1 MPLSVPKHKRSE
13 SPMEFMHNALALQ
26 KEVTE
31 LLLRDFGISDRI
43 RRRVK
48 DAKLDEQSAN
58 ILQGIKTRYCMAIQD
73 REMIDAVINQ
83 ATVEARELDKYPEWL
98 VEYHRGAVLRILEAL
113 INNLYAANS
122 IYITQQNAEAEY
134 SQRRCLW
141 NAALGNCYQL
151 AARFDTIRQTIPIDA
166 NKYEPYL
173 KRIKRE
179 IALIKG
185 VRASDNKV
193 LSKMLQNAE
202 VTPDRFF
209 TTLAACC
216 EMIKDLYEEKLK
228 Q

>member
-1 MPLSVPKHKRSE
+1 MSVPKHMRSE
-13 SPMEFMHNALALQ
+13 SPMEFMHNALVLQ

-48 DAKLDEQSAN
+48 EAKLDEQSAN
-58 ILQGIKTRYCMAIQD
+58 VLQEIKIRYDMAEKD
-73 REMIDAVINQ
+73 RETIDAVINQ
-83 ATVEARELDKYPEWL
+83 ATVEARELEKYPEWL
-98 VEYHRGAVLRILEAL
+98 VDYHRGAVLRILEAL

-122 IYITQQNAEAEY
+122 VYITKQNAEAEY
-134 SQRRCLW
+134 SQRRGLW

-193 LSKMLQNAE
+193 LTRMLQNE
-202 VTPDRFF
+202 KVTPLSFF
-209 TTLAACC
+209 TVLGTCC
-216 EMIKDLYEEKLK
+216 KILKDLQEGHMYY
-228 Q
+228 